1 LWGGVGWSFQKGERW
16 IIRKCKA
23 MIDDLVSHRG
33 QAMLEYAFVI
43 VLIAVIVISVLTAFG
58 SAVGNIFS
66 NIVANI

>member
-1 LWGGVGWSFQKGERW
+1 MEGR
-16 IIRKCKA
+16 IIRRRKA
-23 MIDDLVSHRG
+23 MIDFLVSRRG

>member
-1 LWGGVGWSFQKGERW
+1 MEGR
-16 IIRKCKA
+16 IIRRRKA
-23 MIDDLVSHRG
+23 MIDFLVFRRG